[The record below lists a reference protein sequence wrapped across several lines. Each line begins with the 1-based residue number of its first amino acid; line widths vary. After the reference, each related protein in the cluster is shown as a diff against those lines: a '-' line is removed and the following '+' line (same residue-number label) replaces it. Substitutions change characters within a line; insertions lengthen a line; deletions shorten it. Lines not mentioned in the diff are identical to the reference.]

1 MLNIISVISTILLI
15 VFLVLAISIVV
26 FGSRPKSASIFF
38 GLFFVF
44 SIASFWSTTI
54 DAHFRYKEHVQ
65 YISENPEAVK
75 NVSRNDRMS
84 LIFDVDTGNRI
95 DTYTFAKDE
104 YTLVDNGEYRVNE
117 KGKLEVPVSA
127 LNEKEPRA

>member
-1 MLNIISVISTILLI
+1 MLNIISIFSTILLV
-15 VFLVLAISIVV
+15 VFLVLAISTVAL
-26 FGSRPKSASIFF
+26 GGRPKNASAFL

-44 SIASFWSTTI
+44 AISAFWSTMI

-84 LIFDVDTGNRI
+84 LIFDVDTGDGI

-104 YTLVDNGEYRVNE
+104 YTLVDNGEYRVDE